1 LNLAGSGG
9 GGHYGNFI
17 EAVRS
22 GNPQDVNADIEGGH
36 LSASLCHMANI
47 SYRLGRDLTFD
58 GANEKFVG
66 DKDAN
71 KMLSGFPQV
80 KNGKVTKAHG
90 YRKRYVVPE
99 NV

>member
-1 LNLAGSGG
+1 
-9 GGHYGNFI
+9 
-17 EAVRS
+17 
-22 GNPQDVNADIEGGH
+22 
-36 LSASLCHMANI
+36 MANI

-58 GANEKFVG
+58 GAKEKFVG

-71 KMLSGFPQV
+71 KMLTGFPQV

-90 YRKRYVVPE
+90 YRKGYVVPE